1 MTLADRYYNAQRWVW
16 RRLKPKT
23 RGVKVMVFNA
33 AGELLLIRNSYGDT
47 SAFVLP
53 GGGVGLFEAPEA
65 AARREVREELSCEVS
80 DLALSG
86 VYFSERE
93 GKRDSV
99 WVFKGRTSDAPKADQ
114 KEVAEARFFA
124 LDALPERVSP
134 ATRRRI
140 AEHRGDAA
148 QDVRW

>member
-1 MTLADRYYNAQRWVW
+1 MALIDQYYKAQRWVW

-23 RGVKVMVFNA
+23 RGVKVMLFNA
-33 AGELLLIRNSYGDT
+33 AGELLLIRNTYGDT

-65 AARREVREELSCEVS
+65 AARREVREELSCAVS
-80 DLALSG
+80 ELTLSG

-99 WVFKGRTSDAPKADQ
+99 WVFKARTDDAPKAEA

-134 ATRRRI
+134 ATKRRI
-140 AEHRGDAA
+140 AEHQGEAA
-148 QDVRW
+148 PNVRW